1 MRFILAVL
9 LCNIAC
15 ALHAAPFLTVSSPT
29 TNVVLSAD
37 DFAAL
42 HHVKIKLVDPHDKKA
57 HHFTGVAVSE
67 ILALAGAPS
76 GENLHRSALRLVVI
90 IRGRDGYAVSFSLAD
105 FDANYSDRT
114 IILADQENGAPIPDT
129 TGPLRLIV
137 KGDKKGPRWVR
148 MVSSIEI
155 VDPDRKH

>member
-1 MRFILAVL
+1 MRFVLATL
-9 LCNIAC
+9 LFGIAC
-15 ALHAAPFLTVSSPT
+15 VLHAAPFLMISSPT
-29 TNVVLSAD
+29 TNVVLTAD

-42 HHVKIKLVDPHDKKA
+42 PHAKIKLVDPHDKKTHRFA
-57 HHFTGVAVSE
+57 GVAVSE

-76 GENLHRSALRLVVI
+76 GEQLHRSALRIVVI
-90 IRGRDGYAVSFSLAD
+90 IRGRDGYTVSFSLAD

-114 IILADQENGAPIPDT
+114 IILADQENGAPIPDS

-155 VDPDRKH
+155 IDPDYKP